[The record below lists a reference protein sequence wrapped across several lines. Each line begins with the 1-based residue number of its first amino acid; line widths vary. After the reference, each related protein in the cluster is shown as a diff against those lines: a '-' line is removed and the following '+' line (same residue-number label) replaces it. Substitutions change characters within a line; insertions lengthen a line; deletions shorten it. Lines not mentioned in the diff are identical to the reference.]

1 MTPHSWQ
8 SLCNKKYRLSV
19 RLFLLLNTI
28 SALFSIALPLY
39 NLHAFTLPVC
49 LILGSSLAALF
60 GHWKFPKKKI
70 NITLI
75 SFLFG
80 CMWAWDIII
89 KSAALGDNGST
100 YLLIALLSV
109 LFIGSLAFS
118 NNIIAF
124 MLHSLPAFMGC
135 VLLSSGEITLRI
147 VYAFALPMIGI
158 AIQHVI
164 QKRNDNFS
172 QALMYRLMQE
182 RKTLNDLSMLD
193 PLTGLYNR
201 RGLQNKL
208 DNLLALDDG
217 TRFVLLLDIDH
228 FKAYNDH
235 YGHMMGDQA
244 LIRVSAAI
252 RNAVRSR
259 DIVARFGGEE
269 FLILLNSVDL
279 ERARVAAERIR
290 QHVYDLKI
298 PHMFNE
304 SVATNVTVS
313 IGIAPLEDGDIE
325 DALDKADKAL
335 YEAKHQG
342 RNSILVSSDLQVQV
356 A

>member
-1 MTPHSWQ
+1 MTAHSWQ

-19 RLFLLLNTI
+19 RLFLLLNVI
-28 SALFSIALPLY
+28 SAIFSIALPLY
-39 NLHAFTLPVC
+39 NLRAFTLPVC
-49 LILGSSLAALF
+49 LILGSSVF
-60 GHWKFPKKKI
+60 GLLWHWKFPKKKI
-70 NITLI
+70 NITLV

-80 CMWAWDIII
+80 CMWAWHIII
-89 KSAALGDNGST
+89 KYAALGDNDST

-124 MLHSLPAFMGC
+124 MLHSFPAFIGC
-135 VLLSSGEITLRI
+135 FLLSSGEIALRI

-172 QALMYRLMQE
+172 QALMYRLLQE

-208 DNLLALDDG
+208 DNILALDDC

-313 IGIAPLEDGDIE
+313 IGIAPLEDGDI
-325 DALDKADKAL
+325 DGALDKADKAL
-335 YEAKHQG
+335 YEAKHLG
-342 RNSILVSSDLQVQV
+342 RNSILVSGDLQL

>member
-39 NLHAFTLPVC
+39 NLRAFTLPVC
-49 LILGSSLAALF
+49 LILVSSLAGLLW
-60 GHWKFPKKKI
+60 HWKFPKKKI

-80 CMWAWDIII
+80 CMWAWHIII
-89 KSAALGDNGST
+89 KSTELRDNDST

-124 MLHSLPAFMGC
+124 MLHSSPAFMGC
-135 VLLSSGEITLRI
+135 FWLSSGEITLRI
-147 VYAFALPMIGI
+147 IYAFALPMIGI

-269 FLILLNSVDL
+269 FMVLLTNSS
-279 ERARVAAERIR
+279 EETAWKTAERIR
-290 QHVYDLKI
+290 QRVYDLKI

-304 SVATNVTVS
+304 SVATNVTIS
-313 IGIAPLEDGDIE
+313 IGLTPLINDNIEQALARADG
-325 DALDKADKAL
+325 AL
-335 YEAKHQG
+335 YEAKNKG
-342 RNSILVSSDLQVQV
+342 RNIILAS
-356 A
+356 